1 MGEFYCGFGSRVE
14 QNLNSQW
21 LQIANA
27 MCYIHANRQE
37 FMSGLAEKDCVP
49 CRGGV
54 ARLQGNELAALRQ
67 QLPTGWQVRDE
78 HQLEKEFT
86 FKDFRDA
93 LAFTNRVGELAEA
106 QGHHPDIYLAWG
118 KVKLTIWTHQVD
130 GLTESD
136 FIMAAKADR
145 LMK

>member
-1 MGEFYCGFGSRVE
+1 
-14 QNLNSQW
+14 
-21 LQIANA
+21 
-27 MCYIHANRQE
+27 
-37 FMSGLAEKDCVP
+37 MSELAKLECVP

-54 ARLQGNELAALRQ
+54 PPIGGKDLADL
-67 QLPTGWQVRDE
+67 LEKLGGGWRVTDE
-78 HQLEKEFT
+78 NHLEKEYT

-118 KVKLTIWTHQVD
+118 KVRLTVWTHKIG

-136 FIMAAKADR
+136 FVFAAKADT
-145 LMK
+145 LQS